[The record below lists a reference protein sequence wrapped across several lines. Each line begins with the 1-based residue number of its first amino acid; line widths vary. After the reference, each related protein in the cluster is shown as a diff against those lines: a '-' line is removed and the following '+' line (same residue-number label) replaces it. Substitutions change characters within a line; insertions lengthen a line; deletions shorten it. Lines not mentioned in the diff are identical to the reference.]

1 MIDYLAI
8 LTKLL
13 IDYHSGRV
21 VPEWRHETEES
32 RIARIERIA
41 RGNIRACEQQPVGRF
56 QFDECLA
63 LVSTLEKFESGL
75 ILEVHAGTTLG
86 KAGERCLG
94 QLHRTVTKVPD
105 KHRITPEELEATTG
119 LSQDA
124 TNVCALGIA
133 KTFAHHS
140 HRCTIDPNRSWLDV
154 AVLFTEYHSP
164 GMCVGSGAG
173 GKRARAYQT
182 MVRQIRAEASKQE
195 KIASA
200 K

>member
-1 MIDYLAI
+1 MIDYVAI

-41 RGNIRACEQQPVGRF
+41 RSNIRACELQPIGRF
-56 QFDECLA
+56 QFDECMA
-63 LVSTLEKFESGL
+63 LVSTLQKFESGL
-75 ILEVHAGTTLG
+75 ILEVHSGEKRG
-86 KAGERCLG
+86 KAGEMCLG

-105 KHRITPEELEATTG
+105 KHRITPEELQATVG

-124 TNVCALGIA
+124 TNTCSLGIA
-133 KTFAHHS
+133 KVFAHHS
-140 HRCTIDPNRSWLDV
+140 HRCTIDPHRSWLDV
-154 AVLFTEYHSP
+154 AVLFAEYHNP
-164 GMCVGSGAG
+164 GQCLGSTAA

-182 MVRQIRAEASKQE
+182 MVNQIRAEASKQE